1 MNDSFIL
8 TFMRSMMGVLTPVWD
23 YVMAH
28 SEQAFSLLGV
38 WFGIYLIARY
48 QVKLIK
54 QKTAALC
61 VEETKKILK
70 KTSQSHLKRSLQRNL
85 PRMGR
90 KSLQICLFHPPPPRL
105 FPSTPS
111 HPANVLQ
118 KFEFNSE
125 WLAEVLKLN
134 GVKLSEFTKK

>member
-70 KTSQSHLKRSLQRNL
+70 KRPNLTSKGLYKEIYPVWEEKVSKFAYFIPH
-85 PRMGR
+85 
-90 KSLQICLFHPPPPRL
+90 RL
-105 FPSTPS
+105 DFFPVLVT
-111 HPANVLQ
+111 PANVLQ